1 MRHIRRIRIAMSR
14 PSAAPLLI
22 APLALVGALALGST
36 AQAQA
41 PDTAASAGN
50 VVVQCSEIFGPGAQG
65 TVVFTPSGNFNANC
79 NPFAPSPAGA
89 GGAIVAKCA
98 DVFGEEFR
106 GNIVQQPNGHFKG
119 HCR

>member
-1 MRHIRRIRIAMSR
+1 MRPTSLKITIL
-14 PSAAPLLI
+14 AALT
-22 APLALVGALALGST
+22 AGSLALSST

-41 PDTAASAGN
+41 SETASLGDDI
-50 VVVQCSEIFGPGAQG
+50 VLQCSEIFGPGVPG
-65 TVVFTPSGNFNANC
+65 TVVFTPSGSFNANC
-79 NPFAPSPAGA
+79 NPYAPSPSEV

-98 DVFGEEFR
+98 DIFGAGVS